1 MRSVILQQQI
11 NAPQVIW
18 LLEKDNSQFSETY
31 LPMCS
36 FRSIHTVILVAWRC
50 HWRRLTLQPSNYR
63 TLRAIQVSLGC
74 ELETSCWIFF
84 FSWVVQLTNLPLLK
98 RWSHNL
104 WKIIGRKKRNPKSEI
119 AWDMVGINSLYWYPK
134 QGKAQSGWSFV
145 NTIQR
150 LWFTSW
156 WYTYSNYFRTDNK
169 KAAPS

>member
-1 MRSVILQQQI
+1 
-11 NAPQVIW
+11 
-18 LLEKDNSQFSETY
+18 
-31 LPMCS
+31 MCS

-63 TLRAIQVSLGC
+63 TPRTIQVCLGC
-74 ELETSCWIFF
+74 EPETSCWIFF

-104 WKIIGRKKRNPKSEI
+104 WKIIGRKKRNPKSEV

-134 QGKAQSGWSFV
+134 QGKAQPGWSFV
-145 NTIQR
+145 YTIQR

-156 WYTYSNYFRTDNK
+156 WYTYSNWFLIYLIISGLTTRRLLQVK
-169 KAAPS
+169 K